1 MLETMTRDEST
12 TRARDP
18 SLAKVNGTPREA
30 AGGLIRVVLAD
41 DVAAFRMIVS
51 LVIDGDDRFEIV
63 AEVADGAEAI
73 RACAEHKPDAIL
85 LDIAMPIVD
94 GRRAIPR
101 IRACS
106 PETSIIVFS
115 AFARDQ
121 LERASLTVGA
131 DAYLEKNGRIS
142 GITATIVETVAKRS
156 AR

>member
-1 MLETMTRDEST
+1 MAQDESR
-12 TRARDP
+12 TRAPD
-18 SLAKVNGTPREA
+18 SGLGQVNGTSRELKGA
-30 AGGLIRVVLAD
+30 LIRVVLAD
-41 DVAAFRMIVS
+41 DLAAFRTIIRF
-51 LVIDGDDRFEIV
+51 LLDGDERFEIV

-106 PETSIIVFS
+106 PTTSIIVFS

-121 LERASLTVGA
+121 LERASLIVGA

-142 GITATIVETVAKRS
+142 GITATIVDAVATRA